1 MKKTKRS
8 EQEVDILPLIHRL
21 EVRGD
26 AIYMFVCAGSAKN
39 LKPELVMEAFFAYAF
54 AEGKSIRYAC
64 QRLDNYAEVSEGGK
78 VQYVPLLALGRE
90 IEACGG
96 E

>member
-1 MKKTKRS
+1 MRFICS
-8 EQEVDILPLIHRL
+8 YVPEAR
-21 EVRGD
+21 
-26 AIYMFVCAGSAKN
+26 
-39 LKPELVMEAFFAYAF
+39 KPEAGTGDGTFFAYAF

-96 E
+96 NKTCLEN